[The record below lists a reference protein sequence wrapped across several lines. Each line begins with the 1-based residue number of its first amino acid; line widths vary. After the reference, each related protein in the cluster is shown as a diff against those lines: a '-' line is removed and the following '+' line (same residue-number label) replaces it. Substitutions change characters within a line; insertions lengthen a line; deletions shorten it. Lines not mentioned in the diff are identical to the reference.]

1 MTLVLD
7 YEVHDLGDVTIFVEG
22 SVYIIDRNGSGEA
35 LGAQIVQPNIVNVN
49 GFSCG
54 PQFGEGD
61 YQQWGIAAYSM
72 DL

>member
-35 LGAQIVQPNIVNVN
+35 LGT
-49 GFSCG
+49 
-54 PQFGEGD
+54 
-61 YQQWGIAAYSM
+61 
-72 DL
+72 